1 MSASRSLPATR
12 LMTYD
17 RINLRRTKRGPIVA
31 VLFGVVITGRT
42 LTVEAALIPEP
53 IKRSIFA
60 SFQTTKFRIP
70 KLSPG
75 LYGPL
80 FGSAVPSF
88 EVING

>member
-1 MSASRSLPATR
+1 MNC
-12 LMTYD
+12 D
-17 RINLRRTKRGPIVA
+17 RMDLRRTKRGPIVA
-31 VLFGVVITGRT
+31 VLFGVTVDGQSI
-42 LTVEAALIPEP
+42 TVEAALIPEP
-53 IKRSIFA
+53 INRSIFA
-60 SFQTTKFRIP
+60 FFQTTKLRIP

>member
-1 MSASRSLPATR
+1 MN
-12 LMTYD
+12 YN
-17 RINLRRTKRGPIVA
+17 RIDLRRTKRGPIVA
-31 VLFGVVITGRT
+31 VLFGVTVDGQSI
-42 LTVEAALIPEP
+42 TVEAALIPEP
-53 IKRSIFA
+53 IKRSVTARFENHNV
-60 SFQTTKFRIP
+60 RIP